1 MTSQP
6 PSVSSSQ
13 ELSST
18 PITPSTWGRF
28 AATWGLLGFS
38 CLLGEAFYKVTP
50 YVLELFQS
58 PLSLFHWIALV
69 GWVAFMAY
77 SEGYRGFQQHYSPRF
92 AARLRWL
99 RDHAN
104 AKQALL
110 APLFCM
116 CFFGTTRKR
125 KIVAYCLT
133 SGIVLLVVAIK
144 FLAQPWRGI
153 VDVGVIVGLGWGLL
167 SIYVYA
173 WQALALNREIGDPE
187 VVV

>member
-1 MTSQP
+1 MKATSDSPAAQTLP
-6 PSVSSSQ
+6 TALAPSA
-13 ELSST
+13 L
-18 PITPSTWGRF
+18 GRF
-28 AATWGLLGFS
+28 AATWGLFGFTA
-38 CLLGEAFYKVTP
+38 LIGEAFYKVMP
-50 YVLELFQS
+50 YVIELFQIPLS
-58 PLSLFHWIALV
+58 PLHWAALM
-69 GWVAFMAY
+69 GWVVFMAY
-77 SEGYRGFQQHYSPRF
+77 SEGYRGFQKHYSPRF

-104 AKQALL
+104 LKQALL

-133 SGIVLLVVAIK
+133 GGIVLLVMGMK
-144 FLAQPWRGI
+144 FLSQPWRGI

-173 WQALALNREIGDPE
+173 WQALVHNRDVTDPE
-187 VVV
+187 VA